1 MENNDQNNL
10 NNFSAPF
17 KENPTNNA
25 AISTQ
30 NASPQI
36 KTANMDQKRD
46 ELLSGD
52 QIKEEVL
59 GYLNELGEENY
70 PPLAESA
77 PIPREEEKSAIKQS
91 IVRTF
96 KSDAEEAVKRER
108 MSSMSIAI
116 AEEKRRQKYQLTSPS
131 DDAPKSKKA
140 LLFIVSLL
148 FVFAGI
154 GAFNFNYIKEKVI
167 VAPTTKKALE
177 PTPLLTAD
185 SNSEFNLS
193 EFDKKDAGNLLSE
206 FINAADI
213 ESNSIQNIYIA
224 KTVVENGKETKK
236 LAESKEFLPLISS
249 KIPDILLR
257 SLSPKYMLGIHS
269 WNGNRPFLILKTE
282 SYENAFAG
290 MLSWEKNI
298 AGDLSALFPR
308 DIPPP
313 IQEEITT
320 TEQVLS
326 YKKDFED
333 VLVKNKD
340 TRALRDEN
348 DEIFLM
354 YSLPDKETIIITSNT
369 DTLAELLDRLT
380 RSRTVR

>member
-10 NNFSAPF
+10 SAPL
-17 KENPTNNA
+17 KENPATDS

-36 KTANMDQKRD
+36 KTANLDQKRD
-46 ELLSGD
+46 ELLSSG

-59 GYLNELGEENY
+59 SYLNELGEENY
-70 PPLAESA
+70 PPLAENTST
-77 PIPREEEKSAIKQS
+77 PREEEKNTVKQS

-96 KSDAEEAVKRER
+96 KSDAEEAIKTER
-108 MSSMSIAI
+108 MSSVSIVL
-116 AEEKRRQKYQLTSPS
+116 AEEKRRQKYQTALPS
-131 DDAPKSKKA
+131 DDAPKSKKI
-140 LLFIVSLL
+140 LLFIISLL

-154 GAFNFNYIKEKVI
+154 GAFNFNYIKEKVN
-167 VAPTTKKALE
+167 VAPPTKKALR

-185 SNSEFNLS
+185 SNSELNLS
-193 EFDKKDAGNLLSE
+193 DFGKKDAGNFLSK
-206 FINAADI
+206 FINTADI

-224 KTVVENGKETKK
+224 KTVLEKEKETKK
-236 LAESKEFLPLISS
+236 LVETKEFLPLISS
-249 KIPDILLR
+249 KIPDILFR
-257 SLSPKYMLGIHS
+257 SLSPEYMLGIHS
-269 WNGNRPFLILKTE
+269 WNGNQPFIILKTE

-308 DIPPP
+308 NIPPLT
-313 IQEEITT
+313 QEETAT

-340 TRALRDEN
+340 ARALKDEN
-348 DEIFLM
+348 GDIFLI
-354 YSLPDKETIIITSNT
+354 YSLPDKETVIITSNT
-369 DTLAELLDRLT
+369 ATLAELLDRLT
-380 RSRTVR
+380 RSRTVRQ